1 MTTVSS
7 LIPQVTTNPSI
18 RIHLLSLDFCY
29 SAVIRVIYEVL
40 NIEYE
45 KEEGEEDNDETP
57 DSHRCKLRQY
67 CMNNRINYHLLW
79 QYSPSIPS
87 SSITPICD
95 HFLYSILSS
104 SDGISFTVLPIYQS
118 LIIQEFIEVCF
129 LSPSSFISIFLFYS
143 YLHGNMLL
151 VLFFH
156 WILLFHLFMKLI
168 QELFRITSLPRF
180 ARFYSLL
187 FWIHLSIHLILYK
200 LQILVL
206 I

>member
-118 LIIQEFIEVCF
+118 LLIQEFIEVCF
-129 LSPSSFISIFLFYS
+129 LSLHLHLLAYSYSIHTFMAICCSFYSFIEFS
-143 YLHGNMLL
+143 YFTCSWN
-151 VLFFH
+151 
-156 WILLFHLFMKLI
+156 W
-168 QELFRITSLPRF
+168 
-180 ARFYSLL
+180 
-187 FWIHLSIHLILYK
+187 YK
-200 LQILVL
+200 NSSE
-206 I
+206 

>member
-1 MTTVSS
+1 MAIFSKYTFIIHHSYLRSFPIFYT
-7 LIPQVTTNPSI
+7 IIIRRYFFHCFTNLSI
-18 RIHLLSLDFCY
+18 SYYTRIHWGMFS
-29 SAVIRVIYEVL
+29 
-40 NIEYE
+40 
-45 KEEGEEDNDETP
+45 
-57 DSHRCKLRQY
+57 
-67 CMNNRINYHLLW
+67 
-79 QYSPSIPS
+79 
-87 SSITPICD
+87 
-95 HFLYSILSS
+95 
-104 SDGISFTVLPIYQS
+104 
-118 LIIQEFIEVCF
+118 

-168 QELFRITSLPRF
+168 QEPFRITSLPRF
-180 ARFYSLL
+180 ARFSSLL